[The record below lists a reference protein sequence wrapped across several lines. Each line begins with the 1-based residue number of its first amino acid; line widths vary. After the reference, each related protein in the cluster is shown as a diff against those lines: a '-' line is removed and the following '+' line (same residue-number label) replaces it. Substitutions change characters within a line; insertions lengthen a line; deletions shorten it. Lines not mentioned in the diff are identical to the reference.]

1 MATVINSEKISFQ
14 QAHYT
19 PRNGWIEY
27 PKRPEP
33 IPLILTEDEILAI
46 TMAKRKEGEHTMT
59 ADQKK
64 TITTL
69 RKKGASA
76 GAIAGMLN
84 ISINTVN
91 THLRRHPVDV
101 VETGPEGTG
110 GGTRMRI
117 RFSGRRIPRL
127 IVLPAASRSQLTG
140 TKNESTAVMN
150 AISNIDLGTDGRL
163 IYFDKYRNR
172 Y

>member
-1 MATVINSEKISFQ
+1 
-14 QAHYT
+14 
-19 PRNGWIEY
+19 
-27 PKRPEP
+27 
-33 IPLILTEDEILAI
+33 
-46 TMAKRKEGEHTMT
+46 MT

-84 ISINTVN
+84 ISINTVK
-91 THLRRHPVDV
+91 THLRRHPVDI
-101 VETGPEGTG
+101 VETGPEVKAQPCILQCKHCGRVIVQSPGRKKKQYCSDECRNRWWNAHADKVQRKAYITFDCLACG
-110 GGTRMRI
+110 KQVTAYGNEKRKYCSHECYI
-117 RFSGRRIPRL
+117 EHRF
-127 IVLPAASRSQLTG
+127 
-140 TKNESTAVMN
+140 
-150 AISNIDLGTDGRL
+150 GTDGRL